1 MWGVGTSGPASA
13 QASSEVNRT
22 TARAGSSSEVGT
34 TVVIVEA
41 LCNSN
46 GFPNPSFLQQSAER
60 EREREKNPRCVVMG
74 LGYELVWG
82 CLETEVF
89 VCSTTP
95 LLPSIALSIFYIRI
109 YF

>member
-60 EREREKNPRCVVMG
+60 EREKNPRCVVMG